1 LSTTAATSSLSDS
14 AANVPPGAASQ
25 PVQQISW
32 NPRIF
37 AAAVRELAPTLNWS
51 EVIMHLDQTNFVVR
65 NKPQL
70 QLLTAL
76 LLEGLGSN
84 SFPIGLLYREWN
96 FHKLG
101 QLSWI
106 EQILLNTDVF
116 CFADYPYKAVNL
128 SVLKVQPEE
137 TRELSNW
144 RCLDLVDTLV
154 RLGELKKF
162 MNIVLNILL
171 RPVNLCPDV
180 LLLALLQIQIPT
192 STLRM
197 HLCQLLIPALIGSHP
212 NAVAVLNVAWN
223 SEDKA
228 QLRPAILTAL
238 SNFYVKSP
246 DDQAKLTR
254 ILEIGHELKPDDAFA
269 SQIISFIRRRMP
281 TGVMSSCVLP
291 QDTMKILLSALGKA
305 TCMSSTTVNELTNL
319 YVHIESQKALKSGQA
334 SSSSGSIS
342 TSRAQL
348 NISGSAH
355 APTTT
360 GMFASG
366 LSTTSS
372 APVQQQQQQQPPG
385 ISFASSFPLG
395 TTGFGTT
402 SREVLESGKSRNVS
416 SGVFHLVHVAA
427 NGTSVT
433 GKFAQLSS
441 AALIADFTTLYR
453 LSLITDNEDLD
464 SSRELNYC

>member
-1 LSTTAATSSLSDS
+1 MSLPFLIEDQKFGFWDYRFAFFVIENRYSVVAALNAERCFCIEQDTGAPFTSSVKVCRQHLIAMTANDGAALNAVNLSRVIVMMMNSCTGAPLQPPPMQASNLWDHRTGNVPALATGSSVENLSTTAATSSLSDS

-212 NAVAVLNVAWN
+212 NAVAVL
-223 SEDKA
+223 
-228 QLRPAILTAL
+228 
-238 SNFYVKSP
+238 
-246 DDQAKLTR
+246 
-254 ILEIGHELKPDDAFA
+254 
-269 SQIISFIRRRMP
+269 
-281 TGVMSSCVLP
+281 
-291 QDTMKILLSALGKA
+291 
-305 TCMSSTTVNELTNL
+305 
-319 YVHIESQKALKSGQA
+319 
-334 SSSSGSIS
+334 
-342 TSRAQL
+342 
-348 NISGSAH
+348 
-355 APTTT
+355 
-360 GMFASG
+360 
-366 LSTTSS
+366 
-372 APVQQQQQQQPPG
+372 
-385 ISFASSFPLG
+385 
-395 TTGFGTT
+395 
-402 SREVLESGKSRNVS
+402 
-416 SGVFHLVHVAA
+416 
-427 NGTSVT
+427 
-433 GKFAQLSS
+433 
-441 AALIADFTTLYR
+441 
-453 LSLITDNEDLD
+453 
-464 SSRELNYC
+464 